1 MKIRNRIKKFEE
13 KNWIGFFST
22 RTKGMEFR
30 RVRNILSLV
39 HLQGIAQ
46 SIVNFRLYTLR
57 SSSFFSWCNVKAIL
71 TSRKPFFSPFSP
83 PSPVVVRSFYYLWQ
97 SVWNFILFLL
107 STPFLSLS
115 LFILC
120 ESGIIIVQSYPSSL
134 IRPPLLEKCSL
145 HFPSRFYTPTDG
157 CMNLTT
163 VKLLLCL
170 LAASTLWNVNLFSS
184 YYILEVIKVSTLLFT
199 CSFSP
204 FLHRDRWTNNSKKA
218 TLWSSWS
225 QLLYILSIIHL
236 NAKEFWGKIGCT
248 TNSIEYIQP
257 LFRRPSLLAFLGQAQ
272 SNGFRNEAVDGP
284 WLNLLNRRGSS

>member
-83 PSPVVVRSFYYLWQ
+83 PSPPVVVRSFYYLWQ

-115 LFILC
+115 LHSLWKRHHY
-120 ESGIIIVQSYPSSL
+120 SSIIP
-134 IRPPLLEKCSL
+134 
-145 HFPSRFYTPTDG
+145 
-157 CMNLTT
+157 
-163 VKLLLCL
+163 
-170 LAASTLWNVNLFSS
+170 LFS
-184 YYILEVIKVSTLLFT
+184 YTAAIARKMLPTFPVS
-199 CSFSP
+199 
-204 FLHRDRWTNNSKKA
+204 
-218 TLWSSWS
+218 
-225 QLLYILSIIHL
+225 LLYAHRWMY
-236 NAKEFWGKIGCT
+236 EFNNGEIA
-248 TNSIEYIQP
+248 SVSP
-257 LFRRPSLLAFLGQAQ
+257 RRVYFM
-272 SNGFRNEAVDGP
+272 EC
-284 WLNLLNRRGSS
+284 

>member
-1 MKIRNRIKKFEE
+1 M
-13 KNWIGFFST
+13 S
-22 RTKGMEFR
+22 R
-30 RVRNILSLV
+30 RYWRVGS
-39 HLQGIAQ
+39 H
-46 SIVNFRLYTLR
+46 F
-57 SSSFFSWCNVKAIL
+57 
-71 TSRKPFFSPFSP
+71 
-83 PSPVVVRSFYYLWQ
+83 
-97 SVWNFILFLL
+97 FLL
-107 STPFLSLS
+107 SLLLPHRLLFVPFIIFDSRFEILFSSYFLHLFSLS

-184 YYILEVIKVSTLLFT
+184 YYILQVIKVSTPLFT

-218 TLWSSWS
+218 TLRSSWS
-225 QLLYILSIIHL
+225 QFNTENSASVYSF
-236 NAKEFWGKIGCT
+236 NNPFKCKEVLRKNRMYNKLDRIYLT
-248 TNSIEYIQP
+248 TFS
-257 LFRRPSLLAFLGQAQ
+257 
-272 SNGFRNEAVDGP
+272 
-284 WLNLLNRRGSS
+284 

>member
-1 MKIRNRIKKFEE
+1 MQCQGDIDESEAI
-13 KNWIGFFST
+13 FFSFLSSFPT
-22 RTKGMEFR
+22 GCCSFLL
-30 RVRNILSLV
+30 LSLTV
-39 HLQGIAQ
+39 GLKFY
-46 SIVNFRLYTLR
+46 SLPTFYT
-57 SSSFFSWCNVKAIL
+57 FS
-71 TSRKPFFSPFSP
+71 
-83 PSPVVVRSFYYLWQ
+83 
-97 SVWNFILFLL
+97 
-107 STPFLSLS
+107 LSLS

-184 YYILEVIKVSTLLFT
+184 YYILEVIKVSTPLFT

-236 NAKEFWGKIGCT
+236 NAKKFWGKIGCT